1 MLAAPWGGD
10 STVPPRNFIILVERQ
25 AFRQPLAWL
34 VSFSVT
40 HSRDGLSLIIESRY
54 AQPSLSRRIN
64 GKAEGGM
71 KAHSHL
77 ASEEVPAGMTALASD
92 LGETLPVIA
101 FRREMAPG
109 GTPRYSW
116 FSPAANRFLGVNPE
130 ATTPQGVPAAV
141 HWADRDGLAET
152 IRNSAEKLEISRE
165 AFRIVTPSGAVA
177 WLEGAA
183 RPERQPDGGV
193 VWQGLWID
201 VSEGKRAE
209 HRLDLILGH
218 ASDGI
223 ILIDEDGAIQLVNR
237 AAEEMFG
244 YAIGELLGKSVECL
258 MEGKDRKQ
266 HPDHMRRYL
275 TTGEAAKMGQ
285 GPRELMAR
293 RKNGTVFLIDLSVS
307 EVRSEGKRYFIGI
320 GRDISQRKAT
330 EAKLEFLAYH
340 DALTGLSNLAR
351 FREIFEALLSSRRES
366 GEPLNLLSLGIDGF
380 SFINTTLGHHVGDA
394 VLKSIAL
401 RLITLAGPEATVA
414 RVGGDR
420 FLALLPDAVPGRL
433 VSERVE
439 RISRGMKDP
448 LTSEGQEF
456 ELSAS
461 IGVAVWPRDA
471 DGAETLIRYAEAAL
485 EQAKAIGPGTVH
497 VFTREL
503 GEKGAKALSLQSRIR
518 RAIENQEFTAHYQ
531 PQVDLQSGAIVG
543 MEALVRWFTP
553 EGPISPVEFIPVAEE
568 FGLIDPISEVVV
580 MAVCRQ
586 QKEWWAKG
594 ITCVPVAVNIS
605 WRQFKNPRRLLATLD
620 EALNSFGVD
629 PGLLEIELTESS
641 AMQDIGSAIATIK
654 MLNERGLNCAIDDF
668 GTGYSSL
675 SALKRFPIRKLKV
688 DRSFV
693 IDIDNDPNDAA
704 IVNAIIAMAHA
715 LKLKVVA
722 EGVETQSHLN
732 YLRSLHCDQL
742 QGYLFSPPLA
752 AEKIEG
758 FLKEGKRLE
767 V

>member
-1 MLAAPWGGD
+1 MKSLITDDIPPGLAA
-10 STVPPRNFIILVERQ
+10 
-25 AFRQPLAWL
+25 LA
-34 VSFSVT
+34 T
-40 HSRDGLSLIIESRY
+40 E
-54 AQPSLSRRIN
+54 
-64 GKAEGGM
+64 
-71 KAHSHL
+71 
-77 ASEEVPAGMTALASD
+77 
-92 LGETLPVIA
+92 LGEALTVIA
-101 FRREMAPG
+101 FRRVQANGEPPVY
-109 GTPRYSW
+109 TW
-116 FSPAANRFLGVNPE
+116 FSPAAKRFLGVDSE
-130 ATTPQGVPAAV
+130 TTAPQGSLAAV
-141 HWADRDGLAET
+141 HWADRDGLAES
-152 IRNSAEKLEISRE
+152 IQASAERLEISTE
-165 AFRIVTPSGAVA
+165 AFRVVTPSGVVA
-177 WLEGAA
+177 WLEGMA
-183 RPERQPDGGV
+183 RPQAMADGAV
-193 VWQGLWID
+193 VWEGVWVD
-201 VSEGKRAE
+201 VSEGKRALQ
-209 HRLDLILGH
+209 RLDLILGH

-223 ILIDEDGAIQLVNR
+223 ILIDEDSKIQLVNR
-237 AAEEMFG
+237 AAEELFG
-244 YAIGELLGKSVECL
+244 YAPGELLGQPVECL
-258 MEGKDRKQ
+258 MEGQDRKN
-266 HPDHMRRYL
+266 HHEYIRHYL
-275 TTGEAAKMGQ
+275 NTGDAVKLGR
-285 GPRELMAR
+285 GSRELTAR
-293 RKNGTVFLIDLSVS
+293 RKNGSAFLIDLSIS

-340 DALTGLSNLAR
+340 DVLTGLSNLSR
-351 FREIFEALLSSRRES
+351 FREFFETLLASRRET
-366 GEPLNLLSLGIDGF
+366 GLPLNLLSLGIDGF

-401 RLITLAGPEATVA
+401 RLVTLAGPEAMVA

-420 FLALLPDAVPGRL
+420 FLALLPDMAPGRL
-433 VSERVE
+433 ISDRVE
-439 RISRGMKDP
+439 RISRGMKEP
-448 LTSEGQEF
+448 LSSEGQEF

-471 DGAETLIRYAEAAL
+471 DGAETLIRYSEAAL
-485 EQAKAIGPGTVH
+485 EHAKAIGPGTVH
-497 VFTREL
+497 IFTREL

-531 PQVDLQSGAIVG
+531 PQVDLQTKAIVG

-580 MAVCRQ
+580 LAVCRQ
-586 QKEWWAKG
+586 LKEWRAKG
-594 ITCVPVAVNIS
+594 IAIVPVAVNIS
-605 WRQFKNPRRLLATLD
+605 WRQFRNPRRLLASLD
-620 EALNSFGVD
+620 EALTATGID
-629 PGLLEIELTESS
+629 PAFLEIELTESS
-641 AMQDIGSAIATIK
+641 AMQDIASAIATIR
-654 MLNERGLNCAIDDF
+654 MLNERGLSCAIDDF

-722 EGVETQSHLN
+722 EGVETQSHLD
-732 YLRSLHCDQL
+732 YLRSLNCDQM

-767 V
+767 G

>member
-1 MLAAPWGGD
+1 MKSLITDDIPPGLAA
-10 STVPPRNFIILVERQ
+10 
-25 AFRQPLAWL
+25 LA
-34 VSFSVT
+34 T
-40 HSRDGLSLIIESRY
+40 E
-54 AQPSLSRRIN
+54 
-64 GKAEGGM
+64 
-71 KAHSHL
+71 
-77 ASEEVPAGMTALASD
+77 
-92 LGETLPVIA
+92 LGEALTVIA
-101 FRREMAPG
+101 FRRVQAKGEPPVY
-109 GTPRYSW
+109 TW
-116 FSPAANRFLGVNPE
+116 FSPAAKRFLGVDSE
-130 ATTPQGVPAAV
+130 TTAPQGSLAAV
-141 HWADRDGLAET
+141 HWADRDGLAES
-152 IRNSAEKLEISRE
+152 IQASAERLEISTE
-165 AFRIVTPSGAVA
+165 VFRVVTPSGVVA
-177 WLEGAA
+177 WLEGMA
-183 RPERQPDGGV
+183 RPQAMADGAV
-193 VWQGLWID
+193 VWEGVWVD
-201 VSEGKRAE
+201 VSEGKRALQ
-209 HRLDLILGH
+209 RLDLILGH

-223 ILIDEDGAIQLVNR
+223 ILIDEDSKIQLVNR
-237 AAEEMFG
+237 AAEELFG
-244 YAIGELLGKSVECL
+244 YAPGELLGQPVECL
-258 MEGKDRKQ
+258 MEGQDRKN
-266 HPDHMRRYL
+266 HHEYIRHYL
-275 TTGEAAKMGQ
+275 NTGDAVKLGR
-285 GPRELMAR
+285 GSRELTAR
-293 RKNGTVFLIDLSVS
+293 RKNGSAFLIDLSIS

-340 DALTGLSNLAR
+340 DVLTGLSNLSR
-351 FREIFEALLSSRRES
+351 FREFFETLLASRRET
-366 GEPLNLLSLGIDGF
+366 GLALNLLSLGIDGF

-401 RLITLAGPEATVA
+401 RLVTLAGPEAMVA

-420 FLALLPDAVPGRL
+420 FLALLPDMAPGRL
-433 VSERVE
+433 ISDRVE
-439 RISRGMKDP
+439 RISRGMKEP
-448 LTSEGQEF
+448 LSSEGQEF

-471 DGAETLIRYAEAAL
+471 DGAETLIRYSEAAL
-485 EQAKAIGPGTVH
+485 ERAKAIGPGTVH
-497 VFTREL
+497 IFTREL

-531 PQVDLQSGAIVG
+531 PQVDLQTKAIVG

-580 MAVCRQ
+580 LAVCRQ
-586 QKEWWAKG
+586 LKEWRAKG
-594 ITCVPVAVNIS
+594 IAIVPVAVNIS
-605 WRQFKNPRRLLATLD
+605 WRQFRNPRRLLASLD
-620 EALNSFGVD
+620 EALTATGID
-629 PGLLEIELTESS
+629 PAFLEIELTESS
-641 AMQDIGSAIATIK
+641 AMQDIASAIATIR
-654 MLNERGLNCAIDDF
+654 MLNERGLSCAIDDF

-722 EGVETQSHLN
+722 EGVETQSHLD
-732 YLRSLHCDQL
+732 YLRSLNCDQM

-767 V
+767 G